1 MDHSKQAT
9 VVKVKVS
16 GGIVTE
22 YLVLIYDKEKSY
34 KSIYTSYLA
43 VVRKEVISLNR
54 KNTMTVT
61 WQSDK
66 KRYEQ

>member
-9 VVKVKVS
+9 VAKVEVS

-22 YLVLIYDKEKSY
+22 YLMLIYDKEKSY

-43 VVRKEVISLNR
+43 LGRNEVISLNR

-61 WQSDK
+61 WRSDK
-66 KRYEQ
+66 KKYEQ

>member
-1 MDHSKQAT
+1 MDHSKQAK

-16 GGIVTE
+16 GGIVAE

-43 VVRKEVISLNR
+43 LVRNEVRSLNR
-54 KNTMTVT
+54 KNTMICT
-61 WQSDK
+61 WKSDIK
-66 KRYEQ
+66 KYEQ